1 MPENFLLAK
10 RIVLDIA
17 DPRGRGMQINKI
29 KLCLPFLLATSTAL
43 AQVPTAENPATAVNQ
58 TSLTTTCCAI
68 PALTVVSIEILS
80 TVNSQANK
88 IGEKFAIRLK
98 EPISVDG
105 QIIVPA
111 GATGSGDVVH
121 AAKSRFGGKPGE
133 LIIAV
138 RYLEHQGQRIPLR
151 SLKFGTGTGSG
162 KDNGGTAQAIGI
174 AGGAVGGLVSM
185 FITGGEVN
193 VPAGTIAQAKTSADV
208 IITQP
213 ESKGTPTQ

>member
-1 MPENFLLAK
+1 MLK
-10 RIVLDIA
+10 
-17 DPRGRGMQINKI
+17 NKV
-29 KLCLPFLLATSTAL
+29 KLCLSLLLTATTAV
-43 AQVPTAENPATAVNQ
+43 AQVPAAEIATTPEVTAAPAQTATA
-58 TSLTTTCCAI
+58 CCII
-68 PALTVVSIEILS
+68 PALTIVSIEILS

-88 IGEKFAIRLK
+88 IGEKFPIRLT
-98 EPISVDG
+98 EPITVNG
-105 QIIVPA
+105 HVIIPA

-138 RYLEHQGQRIPLR
+138 RYLEYQGQRIPLR
-151 SLKFGTGTGSG
+151 SLKFGTGSG

-193 VPAGTIAQAKTSADV
+193 VPAGTIAQAKTSADI

>member
-1 MPENFLLAK
+1 
-10 RIVLDIA
+10 
-17 DPRGRGMQINKI
+17 MQINKVN
-29 KLCLPFLLATSTAL
+29 LCLPLLLATSTAL
-43 AQVPTAENPATAVNQ
+43 AQVPAAENPATAVNQ
-58 TSLTTTCCAI
+58 TPPTTTCCSI
-68 PALTVVSIEILS
+68 PALTAVSIEILS

-98 EPISVDG
+98 EPISVNG
-105 QIIVPA
+105 QVIVPA
-111 GATGSGDVVH
+111 GAIGSGDVVH

-151 SLKFGTGTGSG
+151 SLKFGTGSG

-193 VPAGTIAQAKTSADV
+193 VPAGTVGQAKTSAEI

-213 ESKGTPTQ
+213 ESKGTPTP

>member
-1 MPENFLLAK
+1 MLK
-10 RIVLDIA
+10 
-17 DPRGRGMQINKI
+17 NKV
-29 KLCLPFLLATSTAL
+29 KLCLSLLLTATTAV
-43 AQVPTAENPATAVNQ
+43 AQVPAAEIATTPEVTAAPAQTATA
-58 TSLTTTCCAI
+58 CCII

-88 IGEKFAIRLK
+88 IGEKFPIRLT
-98 EPISVDG
+98 EPITVNG
-105 QIIVPA
+105 QVIIPA

-138 RYLEHQGQRIPLR
+138 RYLEYQGQRIPLR
-151 SLKFGTGTGSG
+151 SLKFGTGSG

-193 VPAGTIAQAKTSADV
+193 VPSGTIAQAKTSADI

>member
-1 MPENFLLAK
+1 MLKNSAAF
-10 RIVLDIA
+10 
-17 DPRGRGMQINKI
+17 
-29 KLCLPFLLATSTAL
+29 CLPFLLGTNL
-43 AQVPTAENPATAVNQ
+43 VFAQVPTTENPVTPAPATALEQ
-58 TSLTTTCCAI
+58 PTSACCLI
-68 PALTVVSIEILS
+68 PALTIVSIEILS

-88 IGEKFAIRLK
+88 IGENFAIRLV
-98 EPISVDG
+98 EPIIING

-111 GATGSGDVVH
+111 GAIGSGDVVH

-151 SLKFGTGTGSG
+151 SLKFGSGTG
-162 KDNGGTAQAIGI
+162 KDNGTTAL
-174 AGGAVGGLVSM
+174 AVGVAVSSVLSM

>member
-1 MPENFLLAK
+1 
-10 RIVLDIA
+10 
-17 DPRGRGMQINKI
+17 MQIDKV
-29 KLCLPFLLATSTAL
+29 KLCLPLLLASSTAL
-43 AQVPTAENPATAVNQ
+43 AQVPDAETPALPATAAGQ
-58 TSLTTTCCAI
+58 TQPTTTCCAI
-68 PALTVVSIEILS
+68 PALTAVSIEILS

-138 RYLEHQGQRIPLR
+138 RYLEYQGQRIPLR
-151 SLKFGTGTGSG
+151 SMKFGSGTG
-162 KDNGGTAQAIGI
+162 KDNGTTAL
-174 AGGAVGGLVSM
+174 AVGVAVSSVLSM

-193 VPAGTIAQAKTSADV
+193 VPAGTIAQAKTSTEV

>member
-1 MPENFLLAK
+1 MLKNKVKLYLPLL
-10 RIVLDIA
+10 LT
-17 DPRGRGMQINKI
+17 
-29 KLCLPFLLATSTAL
+29 ATTAV
-43 AQVPTAENPATAVNQ
+43 AQVPTTEIATTPEVTAAPAQTATA
-58 TSLTTTCCAI
+58 CCII
-68 PALTVVSIEILS
+68 PALTIVSIEILS

-88 IGEKFAIRLK
+88 IGEKFPIRLT
-98 EPISVDG
+98 EPIAVNG
-105 QIIVPA
+105 QVIIPA

-138 RYLEHQGQRIPLR
+138 RYLEYQGQRIPLR
-151 SLKFGTGTGSG
+151 SLKFGTGSG

-193 VPAGTIAQAKTSADV
+193 VPSGTIAQAKTSADI

>member
-1 MPENFLLAK
+1 MPQNFLLAK
-10 RIVLDIA
+10 QFMLDNIA
-17 DPRGRGMQINKI
+17 LGGRSMLKNSAAF
-29 KLCLPFLLATSTAL
+29 CLPFLLGTNL
-43 AQVPTAENPATAVNQ
+43 VFAQVPATENPVAPATALEQ
-58 TSLTTTCCAI
+58 PTSACCLI
-68 PALTVVSIEILS
+68 PALTIVSIEILS

-88 IGEKFAIRLK
+88 IGENFAIRLV
-98 EPISVDG
+98 EPIIING

-151 SLKFGTGTGSG
+151 SLKFGSGTG
-162 KDNGGTAQAIGI
+162 KDNGTTAL
-174 AGGAVGGLVSM
+174 AVGVAVSSVLSM

>member
-1 MPENFLLAK
+1 M
-10 RIVLDIA
+10 
-17 DPRGRGMQINKI
+17 
-29 KLCLPFLLATSTAL
+29 
-43 AQVPTAENPATAVNQ
+43 
-58 TSLTTTCCAI
+58 
-68 PALTVVSIEILS
+68 
-80 TVNSQANK
+80 
-88 IGEKFAIRLK
+88 K
-98 EPISVDG
+98 EPISING
-105 QIIVPA
+105 QVIVPA
-111 GATGSGDVVH
+111 GVTGSGDVVH

-151 SLKFGTGTGSG
+151 SLKFGTGSG

-193 VPAGTIAQAKTSADV
+193 VPAGTIAQAKTSTDV

-213 ESKGTPTQ
+213 ESKGTPTP

>member
-1 MPENFLLAK
+1 MLKNSAAF
-10 RIVLDIA
+10 
-17 DPRGRGMQINKI
+17 
-29 KLCLPFLLATSTAL
+29 CLPFLLSTNL
-43 AQVPTAENPATAVNQ
+43 VFAQVPTTENPVAPAQTTALEQQ
-58 TSLTTTCCAI
+58 TSACCLI
-68 PALTVVSIEILS
+68 PALTIVSIEILS

-88 IGEKFAIRLK
+88 IGENFAIRLV
-98 EPISVDG
+98 EPIIING

-151 SLKFGTGTGSG
+151 SLKFGVGSG

-193 VPAGTIAQAKTSADV
+193 VPAGTIAQAKTSAA
-208 IITQP
+208 ITISQP
-213 ESKGTPTQ
+213 ESNKGAPTQ

>member
-1 MPENFLLAK
+1 
-10 RIVLDIA
+10 
-17 DPRGRGMQINKI
+17 MQINKVN
-29 KLCLPFLLATSTAL
+29 LCLPLLLATSTAL
-43 AQVPTAENPATAVNQ
+43 AQAPAAENPATAVNQ
-58 TSLTTTCCAI
+58 TPLTTTCCAI
-68 PALTVVSIEILS
+68 PALTAVSIEILS

-98 EPISVDG
+98 EPISVNG
-105 QIIVPA
+105 QVIVPA
-111 GATGSGDVVH
+111 GAIGSGDVVH

-151 SLKFGTGTGSG
+151 SLKFGTGSG

-193 VPAGTIAQAKTSADV
+193 VPAGTVGQAKTSAEI

-213 ESKGTPTQ
+213 ESKGTPTP

>member
-1 MPENFLLAK
+1 MIKCGVLVCSLLLLAINTVAAQAPNPENPVAPAVA
-10 RIVLDIA
+10 I
-17 DPRGRGMQINKI
+17 P
-29 KLCLPFLLATSTAL
+29 L
-43 AQVPTAENPATAVNQ
+43 AQPSSA
-58 TSLTTTCCAI
+58 CCVI

-88 IGEKFAIRLK
+88 IGENFAIRLA
-98 EPISVDG
+98 EPIVING
-105 QIIVPA
+105 QTIVPA
-111 GATGSGDVVH
+111 GTTGSGDVVH

-138 RYLEHQGQRIPLR
+138 RYLEHLGQRIPLR
-151 SLKFGTGTGSG
+151 SLKFGPGSG

-208 IITQP
+208 TISQSV
-213 ESKGTPTQ
+213 SKGTPVQ

>member
-1 MPENFLLAK
+1 MLK
-10 RIVLDIA
+10 
-17 DPRGRGMQINKI
+17 NKV
-29 KLCLPFLLATSTAL
+29 KLCLSLLLTATNAV
-43 AQVPTAENPATAVNQ
+43 AQVPAAEIATTPEVTAAPAQTATA
-58 TSLTTTCCAI
+58 CCII
-68 PALTVVSIEILS
+68 PALTIVSIEILS

-88 IGEKFAIRLK
+88 IGEKFPIRLT
-98 EPISVDG
+98 EPIAVNG
-105 QIIVPA
+105 QVIIPA

-138 RYLEHQGQRIPLR
+138 RYLEYQGQRIPLR
-151 SLKFGTGTGSG
+151 SLKFGTGSG

-193 VPAGTIAQAKTSADV
+193 VPSGTIAQAKTSADI